1 MKYQQGYVQID
12 LVAILAI
19 SCTVGIITGWTVHE
33 VVAAIWPDI
42 KAWIHAATA

>member
-19 SCTVGIITGWTVHE
+19 SCTVGIITGLITYD
-33 VVAAIWPDI
+33 VVAAVWPDI